1 MSTAAPVPS
10 SLTPSPFDY
19 VRELVRT
26 DAGIVLEA
34 GKEYLVESRLG
45 PVAKREGL
53 ASVDALVSA
62 IRTVRGAELRR
73 KVVEAMTTNETT
85 FYRDGEPF
93 EYLEKHIL
101 PKLIQSRRDKRQLRI
116 WYAAASTG
124 QEPYSVS
131 MLIRE
136 QFPELLNWQLT
147 QIGTDYSRPALDRA
161 RAGRYSQVEVNRG
174 LPAKL
179 LVKYFV
185 KQGLEWEISADVRK
199 MVKYDELNL
208 NAPWPAMGQFDI
220 IFIRNVMIYFDL
232 EAKKRILNN
241 IYKLLPTDG
250 YLFLGAAETTFNLDE
265 RFVRSDAGRAG
276 CYQKAPAG
284 AGAK

>member
-1 MSTAAPVPS
+1 VIRA
-10 SLTPSPFDY
+10 
-19 VRELVRT
+19 

-34 GKEYLVESRLG
+34 GKEYLVDSRLG

-53 ASVDALVSA
+53 ASIEALVVA
-62 IRTVRGAELRR
+62 ARGARGAELRR
-73 KVVEAMTTNETT
+73 KIVDAMTTNETT

-93 EYLEKHIL
+93 DYLEKHIL

-136 QFPELLNWQLT
+136 QFPELLKWQLT
-147 QIGTDYSRPALDRA
+147 QLGTDYSRPALDRA

-179 LVKYFV
+179 LIKYFA
-185 KQGLEWEISADVRK
+185 KQGLEWEISSDVRT
-199 MVKYDELNL
+199 MVKYDEMNL
-208 NAPWPAMGQFDI
+208 NAPWPTMGQYDI

-232 EAKKRILNN
+232 DAKKRILNN
-241 IYKLLPTDG
+241 IYRLLPADG

-276 CYQKAPAG
+276 CYQKAPTG

>member
-1 MSTAAPVPS
+1 MSSVTSPAAQS
-10 SLTPSPFDY
+10 ATPFDY
-19 VRELVRT
+19 IRSLVLS
-26 DAGIVLEA
+26 DAGIVLES
-34 GKEYLVESRLG
+34 GKEYLVESRLT

-53 ASVDALVSA
+53 PSIAELVSA
-62 IRTVRGAELRR
+62 VRTRGGDLRR

-93 EYLEKHIL
+93 EFLEKHVL
-101 PKLIQSRRDKRQLRI
+101 PKLIDARRARRQLRI

-136 QFPELLNWQLT
+136 QFPELLGWQLT
-147 QIGTDYSRPALDRA
+147 QLGTDYSRPALDRA
-161 RAGRYSQVEVNRG
+161 RKGRYSQVEINRG

-179 LVKYFV
+179 LVKYFA
-185 KQGLEWEISADVRK
+185 KQGLEWEIHESVRA

-208 NAPWPAMGQFDI
+208 NAPWPALGQFDI

-232 EAKKRILNN
+232 ESKKRILNN
-241 IYKLLPTDG
+241 IHKLLPADG

-265 RFVRSDAGRAG
+265 RFVRCDAGRAG